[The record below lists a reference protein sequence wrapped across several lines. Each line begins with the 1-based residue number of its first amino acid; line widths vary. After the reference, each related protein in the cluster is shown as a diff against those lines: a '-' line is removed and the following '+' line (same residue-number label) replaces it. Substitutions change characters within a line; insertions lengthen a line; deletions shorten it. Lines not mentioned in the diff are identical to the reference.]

1 MGKFPWNN
9 NNNNNPLCLLF
20 RNLKSWPLK
29 MSVIAVR
36 VPPDAARLANCL
48 QLSLNCR
55 IFRLVIAKRSLSV
68 NAVAISN
75 TTKLREYF
83 QEFLPGSIKRY
94 EFSSLSRD
102 ANIATDS
109 SILSKNLLSLMA
121 SNVDR
126 FVPSTVSN
134 FQDRI
139 FDRSNM
145 ESWFEI
151 LSDMGEEILCRTG
164 LH

>member
-83 QEFLPGSIKRY
+83 QEFLPASIKRY

-102 ANIATDS
+102 ANTATVFDS
-109 SILSKNLLSLMA
+109 LEESSLV
-121 SNVDR
+121 NGQQR
-126 FVPSTVSN
+126 
-134 FQDRI
+134 
-139 FDRSNM
+139 
-145 ESWFEI
+145 
-151 LSDMGEEILCRTG
+151 
-164 LH
+164 

>member
-1 MGKFPWNN
+1 MGKFSWN

-83 QEFLPGSIKRY
+83 QEFLPASIKRY

-121 SNVDR
+121 SNVDC
-126 FVPSTVSN
+126 FVP
-134 FQDRI
+134 FLQ
-139 FDRSNM
+139 FPRSNLRSI
-145 ESWFEI
+145 EYGKLVRDFI
-151 LSDMGEEILCRTG
+151 RYGRGNIV
-164 LH
+164 